1 MATFINQA
9 NLSYNGNVIN
19 SNVVTGELLEDVTAT
34 KIAVMP
40 DYVAH
45 DDVTYVISIVNNG
58 ATGQVGLTITD
69 NLGAYP
75 FDATTLYPL
84 AYKAG
89 SVRYYING
97 VLQPAPATVAGP
109 PLVISGISV
118 PASGNATII
127 YEVDTNQYAPLGVN
141 DSITNTAVVSGID
154 GDPNSNVEITE
165 TIYTEDLANLSISK
179 SICPAVVSEGDSIT
193 YTFVI
198 ENFGNTPAT
207 AADNVV
213 ITDTFNPHLLGT
225 PTVVFTYD
233 GNPPV
238 TWTQG
243 NQYNYTAATGVFAT
257 VAGSVTVPAATFTQD
272 PVHGN
277 WIVTPGISV
286 LTVTGTV

>member
-1 MATFINQA
+1 MGSFINQA
-9 NLSYNGNVIN
+9 ALSYNGNVIN
-19 SNVVTGELLEDVTAT
+19 SNVVTGELLEDITAT

-58 ATGQVGLTITD
+58 ATGQGGLTITD
-69 NLGAYP
+69 NLGAYS

-84 AYKAG
+84 TYKAG
-89 SVRYYING
+89 SVRYYKNG
-97 VLQPAPATVAGP
+97 VLQPAPPTVAGP

-118 PASGNATII
+118 PAGGNATII

-179 SICPAVVSEGDSIT
+179 SICPAVVSEGDTLT

-213 ITDTFNPHLLGT
+213 ITDTFNPHLLGI
-225 PTVVFTYD
+225 PTVIFTND
-233 GNPPV
+233 GNAPV
-238 TWTQG
+238 TWTADV
-243 NQYNYTAATGVFAT
+243 QYSYTAATGVFAT
-257 VAGSVTVPAATFTQD
+257 VAGQVTVPAATFTQD

-277 WIVTPGISV
+277 WIVTPGIST